1 MATKTVTHYTDDLD
15 GSTDGV
21 NTIKFGLHGTNY
33 EIDLNAK
40 HQEDLEAA
48 LEQFIAAGRKAGTST
63 STSGS
68 RRPAVSSS
76 GSGGGEAKAIR
87 AWAAE
92 NDVEVP
98 ARGRIPG
105 AVVEQYKAAQ
115 S

>member
-48 LEQFIAAGRKAGTST
+48 LEQFIAAGRKAGAAATST
-63 STSGS
+63 ARRSGG
-68 RRPAVSSS
+68 SSS
-76 GSGGGEAKAIR
+76 SSSGGEAKAIR

-92 NDVEVP
+92 NNVEVP

-115 S
+115 D

>member
-33 EIDLNAK
+33 EIDLNAT

-48 LEQFIAAGRKAGTST
+48 LEQFIAAGRKAGAST
-63 STSGS
+63 ASTS
-68 RRPAVSSS
+68 RRPAGSSS
-76 GSGGGEAKAIR
+76 GASGGEAKAIR

-105 AVVEQYKAAQ
+105 TVVEQYKAAQ
-115 S
+115 A

>member
-48 LEQFIAAGRKAGTST
+48 LEQFIAAGRKANASAAST
-63 STSGS
+63 S
-68 RRPAVSSS
+68 RRPAGSSS
-76 GSGGGEAKAIR
+76 SASGGEAKAIR

>member
-1 MATKTVTHYTDDLD
+1 MATKTVTHYTDYLD

-40 HQEDLEAA
+40 HQEDQKAA
-48 LEQFIAAGRKAGTST
+48 LEQFIAAGRKAGASAAST
-63 STSGS
+63 S
-68 RRPAVSSS
+68 RRPTGSSS
-76 GSGGGEAKAIR
+76 GSSGGEAKAIR

-105 AVVEQYKAAQ
+105 AVVEQYKAAR